1 MVAFTLQTD
10 LSSCY
15 RDCLSKPTIF
25 TIWPIRKTLLTHI
38 IEPCFFFFGSKNA
51 HSFQL
56 NKIIS
61 KPGQETVSEDFPF
74 C

>member
-1 MVAFTLQTD
+1 MVAFTLETD
-10 LSSCY
+10 LSRCY
-15 RDCLSKPTIF
+15 RDCLSKPKIF

-38 IEPCFFFFGSKNA
+38 IEPCFFGDLKMHILS
-51 HSFQL
+51 QL